1 MTNVCF
7 LFEARNKGER
17 LISTLRGAFST
28 SSMQMCYL
36 ATSSM
41 LRLNVAPS
49 AETAGPLPLLVNASL
64 LIMYCQSSDK
74 SYCTSSR
81 ETVDGESD
89 IWDSRTHRCL
99 TGLPVTYQTL
109 TEHSVY
115 DNRWNIKKIL
125 NQTAVLQW
133 WHMVEDRPR
142 RSSQGLSKNTVAFLY
157 VKIRW
162 GTNNLH
168 VYI

>member
-1 MTNVCF
+1 MKQKKENRGLQCPGEHQGLRVTNQRPDV
-7 LFEARNKGER
+7 
-17 LISTLRGAFST
+17 SLRGAFST

-89 IWDSRTHRCL
+89 IWDSRTHRCS

-115 DNRWNIKKIL
+115 DNRWKIK
-125 NQTAVLQW
+125 
-133 WHMVEDRPR
+133 
-142 RSSQGLSKNTVAFLY
+142 
-157 VKIRW
+157 
-162 GTNNLH
+162 
-168 VYI
+168 